1 MRKEDK
7 GLIIAQ
13 LGEMLKQYP
22 HFYIVDVEGM
32 NAGQTSTLRRMCFK
46 NNLKMVVVKNT
57 LLQKA
62 LDASEID
69 FEALNPVLVGTTAVL
84 FTEVANAPAKM
95 LKELKSKNDV
105 ISDIV
110 ALLQSPAKNVLSAL
124 QSGQNTIHG
133 VLKTLGERPE

>member
-32 NAGQTSTLRRMCFK
+32 NAGQTSSLRRMCFK

-62 LDASEID
+62 LEASEID

-95 LKELKSKNDV
+95 MKELKGKK
-105 ISDIV
+105 IEKP
-110 ALLQSPAKNVLSAL
+110 AL
-124 QSGQNTIHG
+124 
-133 VLKTLGERPE
+133 

>member
-7 GLIIAQ
+7 GLIIEQ

-32 NAGQTSTLRRMCFK
+32 NAGQTSALRRMCFK

-62 LDASEID
+62 LEASEIHNNATNIYKKSMVQIAPIID
-69 FEALNPVLVGTTAVL
+69 NEA
-84 FTEVANAPAKM
+84 K
-95 LKELKSKNDV
+95 
-105 ISDIV
+105 IS
-110 ALLQSPAKNVLSAL
+110 
-124 QSGQNTIHG
+124 
-133 VLKTLGERPE
+133 